1 MEFPFALPKT
11 QLPCAGLPLC
21 SGGQEAAQA
30 VLAGKRLRGG
40 SGSACG
46 GPWLRRGGRP
56 GRRAAGQTSVSSRA
70 PPSTPAG
77 PDGEGV
83 FVRVL
88 CSHFF
93 FFLEPCDP
101 SGGAGFPVLFLCG
114 APPRD
119 ASAGCCPGGGG
130 GSQRLFLLLSVLS
143 HLSQLGCQVDG
154 NVFIQGVVRDV
165 REVVQV
171 VEAVHRLP
179 LLRLP
184 QQSVPV
190 KRGHRGRL

>member
-1 MEFPFALPKT
+1 MSISLPQALPLHPHSPPKAGNLEKREREREH
-11 QLPCAGLPLC
+11 QICRRMVVWSFLLLFLKHSCPARVCLSALEAKKLPRPF
-21 SGGQEAAQA
+21 SR
-30 VLAGKRLRGG
+30 GKRLRGG

-93 FFLEPCDP
+93 FP
-101 SGGAGFPVLFLCG
+101 
-114 APPRD
+114 
-119 ASAGCCPGGGG
+119 
-130 GSQRLFLLLSVLS
+130 
-143 HLSQLGCQVDG
+143 
-154 NVFIQGVVRDV
+154 
-165 REVVQV
+165 
-171 VEAVHRLP
+171 
-179 LLRLP
+179 
-184 QQSVPV
+184 
-190 KRGHRGRL
+190 